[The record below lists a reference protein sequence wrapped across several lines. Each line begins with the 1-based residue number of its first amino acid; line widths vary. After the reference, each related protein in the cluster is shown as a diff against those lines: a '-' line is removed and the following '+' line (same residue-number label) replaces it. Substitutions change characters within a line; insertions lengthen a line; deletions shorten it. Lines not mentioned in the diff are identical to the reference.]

1 MRYREKTE
9 VTIIEALYQVNTN
22 KEFVFVFVA
31 PYENQIRLIFTRL
44 MELINASP
52 LLKRRLEGSTRN
64 PYVIRFRDNS
74 RIVGFTTGASSN
86 SGGASIRGQ
95 RANMISC
102 DEMDYLGDGD
112 FENISMLAA
121 EREDIRMICSSTPT
135 GRRGEFYKICTQK
148 NIGYSEH
155 YHPSTHNPNW
165 SDQMEAEF
173 RAELTELGYI
183 HEVLAD
189 FGPQDTGVFNKNC
202 IDKAMSIDNYAYNE
216 LTHAQL
222 IRLERTG
229 DDLPIMYLPVNN
241 KFKRNIFRTMGV
253 DWDKFCPLIWRRI
266 RLKNCAKT
274 GSALEKQLLNH
285 SGDIYGGESNNLGK
299 VKKLFIG

>member
-1 MRYREKTE
+1 MC
-9 VTIIEALYQVNTN
+9 IEALYQVNTN
-22 KEFVFVFVA
+22 KEYVFVFVA

-44 MELINASP
+44 LELVNGSP
-52 LLKRRLEGSTRN
+52 LLKKRVVSSTKN
-64 PYVIRFRDNS
+64 PYVIAFQDNS

-95 RANMISC
+95 RANMIAC

-121 EREDIRMICSSTPT
+121 ERPDIRMVCSSTPT
-135 GRRGEFYKICTQK
+135 GKRGDFYKICTDPK
-148 NIGYSEH
+148 TGYKCH

-165 SDQMEAEF
+165 SDEMEAEF

-189 FGPQDTGVFNKNC
+189 FGPQDTGVFNKAC
-202 IDKAMSIDNYAYNE
+202 LDRAIAIDNYAYSE
-216 LTHAQL
+216 LTRAQE

-229 DDLPIMYLPVNN
+229 EELPIMYLPINN
-241 KFKRNIFRTMGV
+241 QFKRNIFRTMGV
-253 DWDKFCPLIWRRI
+253 DWDKFVPVY
-266 RLKNCAKT
+266 
-274 GSALEKQLLNH
+274 S
-285 SGDIYGGESNNLGK
+285 DIYGKNHSKIGK
-299 VKKLFIG
+299 SLEKR